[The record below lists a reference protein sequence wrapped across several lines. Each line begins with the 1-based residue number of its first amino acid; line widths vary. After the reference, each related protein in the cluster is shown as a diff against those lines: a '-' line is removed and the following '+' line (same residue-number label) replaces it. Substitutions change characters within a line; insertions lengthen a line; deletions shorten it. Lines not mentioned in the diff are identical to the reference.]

1 MFVSVV
7 LGIDPG
13 VSRCGYG
20 AVAAE
25 GSGLEARAC
34 GVIRTPP
41 GDPLP
46 ERLAALH
53 AELEGLLAELRP
65 AAVAVERVFFQA
77 NVRTAMSV
85 GQASGLALA
94 VAARAGVPVCQYTPN
109 EVKQAVAGYGA
120 AGKGQVQAMV
130 ARLLHLPEV
139 PGPPDAADALALAI
153 CHLSAGRFRAAAGA
167 GGAMRHFDGSSPP
180 PAPGLARA
188 IAAASQR
195 DSGAS
200 NGHGRRGAKPPAS
213 EEPGARGTG
222 GVPPTRAAGAANGS
236 RAGAAEP
243 PGKGGP

>member
-1 MFVSVV
+1 MFGPMDRPVV

-20 AVAAE
+20 AVVAE
-25 GSGLEARAC
+25 GSALEARAY

-46 ERLAALH
+46 ERLATLLG
-53 AELEGLLAELRP
+53 ELEGLVADLRP
-65 AAVAVERVFFQA
+65 AAVAVERVFFQN

-94 VAARAGVPVCQYTPN
+94 VAARSGIPVCQYTPN

-120 AGKGQVQAMV
+120 AGKAQVQAMV

-139 PGPPDAADALALAI
+139 PRPPDAADALALAI
-153 CHLSAGRFRAAAGA
+153 CHLSAGRFRAAAGV
-167 GGAMRHFDGSSPP
+167 GGGFSSPP

-188 IAAASQR
+188 IAAASEKEHR
-195 DSGAS
+195 
-200 NGHGRRGAKPPAS
+200 
-213 EEPGARGTG
+213 
-222 GVPPTRAAGAANGS
+222 
-236 RAGAAEP
+236 
-243 PGKGGP
+243 

>member
-1 MFVSVV
+1 MFGPVGGPVV

-20 AVAAE
+20 AVVAE
-25 GSGLEARAC
+25 GSSLSARAC

-46 ERLAALH
+46 ERLAALQV
-53 AELEGLLAELRP
+53 ELEGLLAELRP
-65 AAVAVERVFFQA
+65 AAVAVERVFFQV

-120 AGKGQVQAMV
+120 AGKAQVQAMV

-139 PGPPDAADALALAI
+139 PRPPDAADALALAI
-153 CHLSAGRFRAAAGA
+153 CHLSAGRFRAAAGV
-167 GGAMRHFDGSSPP
+167 GGGFSSPP
-180 PAPGLARA
+180 PAPGLTRA
-188 IAAASQR
+188 IAAATR
-195 DSGAS
+195 TAPGDIETFT
-200 NGHGRRGAKPPAS
+200 GHGRRGPKPHAT
-213 EEPGARGTG
+213 EEPGG
-222 GVPPTRAAGAANGS
+222 GG
-236 RAGAAEP
+236 AGAAEP
-243 PGKGGP
+243 PRKRAHP